1 MWEFSL
7 NLQEGNL
14 DLANNI
20 FTSLKAVSSVT
31 GGVVTS
37 HQENGYIS
45 ILIGVDENRR
55 EEMEKLL
62 SRSITKVICTYYKSA
77 FLDKYLF
84 LPQHDKIGTVAFK
97 KALLNFDRE
106 TDHYIIQK
114 NLTFDQDLYL
124 DSFYLFKLRS
134 LKSKWTEL
142 VGLANENRDYLL
154 SNESFIDLLKFLVD
168 NLDILEEEVN
178 VIEEKDGFK
187 IFLDSSDGYDCQY
200 ENAVFNEEG
209 LVSSIIDLSP
219 QKINIYCNNENHATE
234 LLERIYVERI
244 HIKKTAG
251 SVANINKR

>member
-7 NLQEGNL
+7 NLHEGNI
-14 DLANNI
+14 DLAKNI
-20 FTSLKAVSSVT
+20 FSSLKAVSSVT
-31 GGVVTS
+31 GGVITS

-45 ILIGVDENRR
+45 ILIGVDEGKRQ
-55 EEMEKLL
+55 EMENLL
-62 SRSITKVICTYYKSA
+62 SRSITKVICTHYKSE

-114 NLTFDQDLYL
+114 NLTFDQNLYL
-124 DSFYLFKLRS
+124 DSFYEFKLRS

-142 VGLANENRDYLL
+142 VGLANENRDYLI
-154 SNESFIDLLKFLVD
+154 STESFIDLLKFLVD
-168 NLDILEEEVN
+168 NLDICEEEVN
-178 VIEEKDGFK
+178 IIEEEEGFK
-187 IFLDSSDGYDCQY
+187 IFLDSTGGYENQY
-200 ENAVFNEEG
+200 EDTVFNEEG

-234 LLERIYVERI
+234 LLERIYVERVN
-244 HIKKTAG
+244 IKKTAG
-251 SVANINKR
+251 CVASISKH